1 MKWYERLQRID
12 NRILYVTLAVAVAIP
27 AFARLR
33 MPIPPT
39 TETLGAYRAVES
51 VPPGRLVMVHSTWDA
66 GTIGECEG
74 QCRAVIEHLMSR
86 GKPFVIWTSN
96 PASPPFYNRIIEET
110 ARRHGRVYGRD
121 WVDFGYKVPGGAMA
135 FGVQA
140 MARDFPGYMKEDV
153 RGTPVSQIP
162 VLRNVR
168 DARDFDLIVT
178 IGYNPIGEFIQ
189 FVQAVYGTKVVFG
202 IAAINSTTTYSYI
215 DSKQIVGMLV
225 GARGGAEYEV
235 LVRRPGRGVQII
247 MAQSFGHLL
256 IVVLVVLANVAAIA
270 QRRAA
275 RRQSV

>member
-1 MKWYERLQRID
+1 MRWYERLQKID
-12 NRILYVTLAVAVAIP
+12 NRVLYTTLAIAVAIP
-27 AFARLR
+27 VFVRLR
-33 MPIPPT
+33 LPIPAT
-39 TETLGAYRAVES
+39 TETLGAYNAVES

-86 GKPFVIWTSN
+86 GRPFVIWTSN
-96 PASPPFYNRIIEET
+96 PSSPPFYNRIIEET
-110 ARRHGRVYGRD
+110 AKRHGRVYGRD
-121 WVDFGYKVPGGAMA
+121 WVDFGYKVPAGSMA

-140 MARDFPGYMKEDV
+140 MARDFPGYMKTDV
-153 RGTPVSQIP
+153 HGTPVEKIP
-162 VLRNVR
+162 ALKNVR
-168 DARDFDLIVT
+168 NATDFDLIIT

-202 IAAINSTTTYSYI
+202 IAAINSTTTYSYL

-235 LVRRPGRGVQII
+235 LVNWPGRGVQII

-256 IVVLVVLANVAAIA
+256 IVLVVLLANVAALF
-270 QRRAA
+270 QRRFARSEAA
-275 RRQSV
+275 

>member
-1 MKWYERLQRID
+1 MRWYERLQRID
-12 NRILYVTLAVAVAIP
+12 NRVLYVILAVAVAVP
-27 AFARLR
+27 VFARLR
-33 MPIPPT
+33 LPIPPT
-39 TETLGAYRAVES
+39 TETLGAYDAVEA
-51 VPPGRLVMVHSTWDA
+51 VPPGRLVMVQSTWDA

-74 QCRAVIEHLMSR
+74 QCRAVVEHLMRR
-86 GKPFVIWTSN
+86 GQPFVIWTSN

-110 ARRHGRVYGRD
+110 ARRHGRIYGRD

-140 MARDFPGYMKEDV
+140 MARDFPGYMKSDV
-153 RGTPVSQIP
+153 RGTPVSRLP
-162 VLRNVR
+162 ALARVRN
-168 DARDFDLIVT
+168 ANDFDLIIT

-235 LVRRPGRGVQII
+235 LVDRAGRGVQII

-256 IVVLVVLANVAAIA
+256 IVALVVMANIAALA
-270 QRRAA
+270 QRRAE
-275 RRQSV
+275 RRRSG